1 MDNKKISE
9 MPTKTPGT
17 LQEAIVAGKYW
28 IPALMPNDPDTKNG
42 RVDLGEMLLRLY
54 NAINTAVSTEIQRRI
69 DNGEI
74 GLGGGGGSSSGQSQD
89 TTTLSN
95 RIQAVSDR
103 VTALE
108 AAGSWPTHYIKLI
121 APGQTPVTYALSTG
135 MGVSPYTY
143 GNPIEI
149 NTTNV
154 SLPNFYATIRPG
166 EPTVAA
172 NGQVTTRVT
181 ITISDKQGT
190 IQLLGGTIGS
200 VVVTGSIST
209 SAGTYEFTASTI
221 DKSGVTLGENN
232 HIESFDVDL
241 VSSAN
246 LPEGTTVSLVN
257 VTCSISGKALGQS
270 GSYLVQNGVATT
282 GSGQIKLDSNGS

>member
-1 MDNKKISE
+1 MRGKSLLYLLIGAVTLLNMSSVSAAVLSE
-9 MPTKTPGT
+9 
-17 LQEAIVAGKYW
+17 
-28 IPALMPNDPDTKNG
+28 
-42 RVDLGEMLLRLY
+42 
-54 NAINTAVSTEIQRRI
+54 EI
-69 DNGEI
+69 E
-74 GLGGGGGSSSGQSQD
+74 LGGI
-89 TTTLSN
+89 TL
-95 RIQAVSDR
+95 
-103 VTALE
+103 
-108 AAGSWPTHYIKLI
+108 
-121 APGQTPVTYALSTG
+121 G
-135 MGVSPYTY
+135 MPQEVVQRTY

-154 SLPNFYATIRPG
+154 SLPNFYVTIRPG
-166 EPTVAA
+166 EPTIAA

-190 IQLLGGTIGS
+190 IQLLGGTVGS

-209 SAGTYEFTASTI
+209 SIGTYEFTTSTV

-232 HIESFDVDL
+232 HTESFDVDL

-246 LPEGTTVSLVN
+246 LPEGTTISLAN

-270 GSYLVQNGVATT
+270 GSYIVQNGVATT